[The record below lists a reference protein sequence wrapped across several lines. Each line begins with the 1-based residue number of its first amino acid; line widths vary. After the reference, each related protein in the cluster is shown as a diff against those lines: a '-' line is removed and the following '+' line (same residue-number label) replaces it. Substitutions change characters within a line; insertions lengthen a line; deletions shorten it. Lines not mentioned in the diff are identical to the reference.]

1 MQHSCRLYGVSRQGF
16 YQRRQRQ
23 LAAAVR
29 VEAVLVQVRA
39 VRTRLPRLGTRKLGH
54 KIAPLLR
61 VQGVTCGRDALF
73 TLLRHRGLLIA
84 PKRSYT
90 KTTDSHHRFRC
101 HPNRVKDA
109 PKPTAPNQLW
119 VSDITYLPTRQ
130 GTVYLSLVTDAF
142 SRRIVGHHVHPSLH
156 TTDCLAALERAVCG
170 ASRAAGT
177 IHHSDRGSQYASD
190 AYQAALKKA
199 RLRCSMT
206 DGYDCYQNALAERV
220 NGVLKDEF
228 LFVLPDNLAQAP
240 LARRPS
246 RTSLQRRA
254 PSPSPELLNP
264 QSSPSARKKPRRKI
278 RAGPLPYCC
287 QQIAGRDRLSC
298 FAALCMTFW

>member
-142 SRRIVGHHVHPSLH
+142 SRRIVGHHVHASLH
-156 TTDCLAALERAVCG
+156 TTGCLAALERAVCG

-199 RLRCSMT
+199 RLCCSMT

-220 NGVLKDEF
+220 NGILKDEF
-228 LFVLPDNLAQAP
+228 LFVLPDNLAQARLLVDQAVHLYNEERP
-240 LARRPS
+240 HLALNYLTPN
-246 RTSLQRRA
+246 QVHQQGK
-254 PSPSPELLNP
+254 SP
-264 QSSPSARKKPRRKI
+264 
-278 RAGPLPYCC
+278 AGKSERGPCL
-287 QQIAGRDRLSC
+287 IAVNK
-298 FAALCMTFW
+298 